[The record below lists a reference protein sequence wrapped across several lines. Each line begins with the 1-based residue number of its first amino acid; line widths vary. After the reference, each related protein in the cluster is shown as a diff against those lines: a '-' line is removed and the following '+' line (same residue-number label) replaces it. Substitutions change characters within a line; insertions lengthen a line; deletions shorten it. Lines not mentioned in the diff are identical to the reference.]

1 MGCLFTVATLKIM
14 KITTLKRTIAWGF
27 ISSLVLLAPLDSQAV
42 TVEEVT
48 NPRQDNGGW
57 VTDMADILSDDTE
70 ARINNLITELEQ
82 SNGAEI
88 AVVTVPDTAP
98 ATPKAFATELFN
110 YWGIGKADT
119 NNGVLYLISV
129 SDRRVEIET
138 GTGLQTILSDAK
150 VQNIIDTRITPQYK
164 QDNYDR
170 GTLDGTE
177 ALVAA
182 LDSTPASNKN
192 WLLFPL
198 VGGIGIVFARGF
210 IEWRKRRN
218 SVYLNPQQ
226 ATKTLPRSDERDI
239 YCAKCKQPMTK
250 VENIQL
256 TKAQKVASKLG
267 GVSYRGYKCSSCSDT
282 KNPYVILSYVSDS
295 SRYQPC
301 PHCQELTVIR
311 SEEALEE
318 ATQNS
323 EGKRLITRKCHCC
336 DYQTEKIV
344 TIPRLYSHS
353 RDRNNLNNRD
363 RSNNYHHTYFDSS
376 YSGSSYSGSS
386 GSDFGGG
393 SSDGGG
399 AGGDW

>member
-1 MGCLFTVATLKIM
+1 M

-48 NPRQDNGGW
+48 NPRRDNGGW
-57 VTDMADILSDDTE
+57 VTDMANILSDDTE

-98 ATPKAFATELFN
+98 SATPKAFATELFN
-110 YWGIGKADT
+110 YWGIGKADVD
-119 NNGVLYLISV
+119 NGVLYLISV
-129 SDRRVEIET
+129 SDRNAPRQSRDRRVEIET
-138 GTGLQTILSDAK
+138 GTGLQTILPDAEVK
-150 VQNIIDTRITPQYK
+150 EIIDTRITPRYK
-164 QDNYDR
+164 QGNYDR

-177 ALVAA
+177 ALIAA
-182 LDSTPASNKN
+182 LDSNQNSDRN

-198 VGGIGIVFARGF
+198 IGGVGFIFARGF
-210 IEWRKRRN
+210 IKWRERRN
-218 SVYLNPQQ
+218 KVYLNPQQ
-226 ATKTLPRSDERDI
+226 TAKTLSRTDDRDI
-239 YCAKCKQPMTK
+239 HCAKCKQPMTR
-250 VENIQL
+250 VRNIRL
-256 TKAQKVASKLG
+256 TEAQNVASKLG
-267 GVSYRGYKCSSCSDT
+267 GVSYRGYKCPNCSDT
-282 KNPYVILSYVSDS
+282 KNSYAILSYVSDS

-301 PHCQELTVIR
+301 PDCQELTVIK
-311 SEEALEE
+311 SEETLEK

-323 EGKRLITRKCHCC
+323 EGKRLITKKCHCC
-336 DYQTEKIV
+336 DYQTEKTV

-353 RDRNNLNNRD
+353 RNNRA
-363 RSNNYHHTYFDSS
+363 RHNNYHNTYVDSS

>member
-1 MGCLFTVATLKIM
+1 M

-48 NPRQDNGGW
+48 NPRRDNGGW
-57 VTDMADILSDDTE
+57 VTDMANILSDDTE

-98 ATPKAFATELFN
+98 SATPKAFATELFN
-110 YWGIGKADT
+110 YWGIGKADVD
-119 NNGVLYLISV
+119 NGVLYLISV
-129 SDRRVEIET
+129 SDRNAPRQSRDRRVEIET
-138 GTGLQTILSDAK
+138 GTGLQTILPDAEVK
-150 VQNIIDTRITPQYK
+150 EIIDTRITPRYK
-164 QDNYDR
+164 QGNYDR

-177 ALVAA
+177 ALIAA
-182 LDSTPASNKN
+182 LDSNQNSDRN

-198 VGGIGIVFARGF
+198 IGGVGFIFARGF
-210 IEWRKRRN
+210 IKWRERRN
-218 SVYLNPQQ
+218 KVYLNPQQ
-226 ATKTLPRSDERDI
+226 TAKTLSRTDDRDI
-239 YCAKCKQPMTK
+239 HCAKCKQPMTR
-250 VENIQL
+250 VRNIRL
-256 TKAQKVASKLG
+256 TEAQNVASKLG
-267 GVSYRGYKCSSCSDT
+267 GVSYRGYKCPNCSDT
-282 KNPYVILSYVSDS
+282 KNSYAILSYVSDS

-301 PHCQELTVIR
+301 PHCQELTVIK
-311 SEEALEE
+311 SEETLEK

-323 EGKRLITRKCHCC
+323 EGKRLITKKCHCC
-336 DYQTEKIV
+336 DYQTEKTV

-353 RDRNNLNNRD
+353 RNNRA
-363 RSNNYHHTYFDSS
+363 RHNNYHNTYVDSSYSGSS